1 MRLKTLLV
9 LLTGAFLTVPPIH
22 AEDAG
27 EGAQVIEELV
37 VTARRREETVQ
48 EVPIPVTALSS
59 EGLRDRAADDL
70 TDLTRLTPN
79 MNFNVSGVARNTS
92 SVFLRG
98 IGQVNWA
105 PSQDPKIGTYV
116 DGVYLGRPQGG
127 QFDFLD
133 VDRVEVL
140 RGPQGTLFGRNTT
153 AGLVHIITN
162 RPTDEFDY
170 SVGAG
175 IGNDNARRVEGML
188 NLPLNDVLAARLA
201 VQHREA
207 DGYVRNVGTG
217 EDWGDENSTMA
228 RLSFRWT
235 PNDRAHADLII
246 EAYRADETA
255 LLASCEWGGPPNG
268 ANAAPFSV
276 MWAAWVLN
284 IYDEL
289 RNACLGTSPYRSDD
303 NDPDSSS
310 DAETYSVTLDVS
322 VDLGFADL
330 TSISSFRDLTSYNGS
345 WGWGTDAVGT
355 ASLIEVL
362 GTTDDEGDQWSQE
375 FRLAGTAMNDSLD
388 WVVGVYAF
396 EENNVINLDVPLFRG
411 AVAPDCAVWPVY
423 CLPSGI
429 VPGLPLGVFVQAAFQ
444 GSGSRNQTMDGTN
457 ASQAIFGEL
466 TWRFADSWSL
476 TAGARYS
483 RDKREFERSDFNY
496 GIGGPRP
503 GHTCRPGAGPVR
515 NGTTCM
521 DDVSFNEV
529 TPRAILS
536 WDVAENVMLYAGWSK
551 GYSSGG
557 FNQDVAIRPYDPE
570 ISGNWEG
577 GMKSTWANGTR
588 LLNLTAFHNT
598 YENQQITVS
607 RIVNGLPTADLI
619 NAQEATLFGVEGE
632 FRVEL
637 PAGWYTQGTFGWLN
651 GDYDEFTVED
661 NLGLV
666 GQESIIVVRDLSDT
680 ETVRGAPYTYSIGV
694 GKTQVLANGGTLAG
708 QVGWAFR
715 GRVYNTLETRQ
726 SSRQGKYGLL
736 DARFVW
742 ALPNGQTTISVT
754 GNNLLGRVYYLGAVD
769 LTAPGDLGT
778 NSKYWAEP
786 RRYRLEVTHRL
797 GR

>member
-1 MRLKTLLV
+1 MRLKTLLI
-9 LLTGAFLTVPPIH
+9 LLTGTFLTVPPIH
-22 AEDAG
+22 AEETG

-70 TDLTRLTPN
+70 SDLTRLTPN
-79 MNFNVSGVARNTS
+79 MNFSVSGVARNTAN
-92 SVFLRG
+92 VFLRG

-127 QFDFLD
+127 VFDFLD
-133 VDRVEVL
+133 IDRVEVL

-153 AGLVHIITN
+153 AGLVHVISN

-170 SVGAG
+170 SVGAA
-175 IGNDNARRVEGML
+175 IGNDDARRVEGMI

-201 VQHREA
+201 FQHREA
-207 DGYVRNVGTG
+207 NGYVENVGSG
-217 EDWGDENSTMA
+217 EDWGDENSMSA

-255 LLASCEWGGPPNG
+255 LLGSCEWGGPPNG
-268 ANAAPFSV
+268 ANTAPFTV

-284 IYDEL
+284 VYDEL
-289 RNACLGTSPYRSDD
+289 RNACIGTSPYRSND

-310 DAETYSVTLDVS
+310 DAETYSVTLDLS

-362 GTTDDEGDQWSQE
+362 GTTDDEGEQWSQE
-375 FRLAGTAMNDSLD
+375 FRLSGIAMNDRLD

-411 AVAPDCAVWPVY
+411 VVAPDCAVWPVY

-429 VPGLPLGVFVQAAFQ
+429 PGLPLGALVQAAFQ
-444 GSGSRNQTMDGTN
+444 LGASRNQTMDGTN
-457 ASQAIFGEL
+457 ASQAVFGEV
-466 TWRFADSWSL
+466 TWRFADTWSL

-515 NGTTCM
+515 NGTTCG
-521 DDVSFNEV
+521 DDVSFTEV

-536 WDVAENVMLYAGWSK
+536 WDVADNVMLYAGWSK

-577 GMKSTWANGTR
+577 GMKSTWGNGTR

-607 RIVNGLPTADLI
+607 RIVNGFPTADLI

-637 PAGWYTQGTFGWLN
+637 PAGWYTQGTFGWMN
-651 GDYDEFTVED
+651 GEYQEFTVLD
-661 NLGLV
+661 NLGLL
-666 GQESIIVVRDLSDT
+666 GQEPVIVERDLSDT
-680 ETVRGAPYTYSIGV
+680 ETIRGAPYTYSVAV
-694 GKTQVLANGGTLAG
+694 GKTQPLANGGMFVG

-715 GRVYNTLETRQ
+715 GRTYNTLETRQ

-742 ALPNGQTTISVT
+742 ALPNGQTTVSLT

-769 LTAPGDLGT
+769 LTGPGDLGT
-778 NSKYWAEP
+778 NTKYWAEP
-786 RRYRLEVTHRL
+786 RRFRVEITHRL

>member
-9 LLTGAFLTVPPIH
+9 LLTGTFLAAPPIH
-22 AEDAG
+22 AEEAG

-48 EVPIPVTALSS
+48 EVPIPVTALDG

-79 MNFNVSGVARNTS
+79 MNFNVSGVSRNTAQ
-92 SVFLRG
+92 VFLRG

-127 QFDFLD
+127 VFDFMD
-133 VDRVEVL
+133 IDRVEVL

-153 AGLVHIITN
+153 AGLVHIISN
-162 RPTDEFDY
+162 RPSDEFDY

-188 NLPLNDVLAARLA
+188 NLPLNDVLAARFA
-201 VQHREA
+201 FQSREA

-217 EDWGDENSTMA
+217 EDWGDENSSSA
-228 RLSFRWT
+228 RLSLRWT
-235 PNDRAHADLII
+235 PNDRVHADLII
-246 EAYRADETA
+246 EAYKADETA

-268 ANAAPFSV
+268 ADTAPFTV
-276 MWAAWVLN
+276 MWAAWVFN
-284 IYDEL
+284 VYDEM
-289 RNACLGTSPYRSDD
+289 RNSCIGTSPYRSND
-303 NDPDSSS
+303 NDPDNSS
-310 DAETYSVTLDVS
+310 DAETYSYTLDLS

-330 TSISSFRDLTSYNGS
+330 TSITSFRDLTSYNGT

-375 FRLAGTAMNDSLD
+375 FRLSGIAMNDRLD

-396 EENNVINLDVPLFRG
+396 EENNVINLDVPLLRG
-411 AVAPDCAVWPVY
+411 AVAPDCAVWPVW
-423 CLPSGI
+423 CFPSGI
-429 VPGLPLGVFVQAAFQ
+429 PGLPLGVLVQGAFQ
-444 GSGSRNQTMDGTN
+444 INASRNQEMDGTN
-457 ASQAIFGEL
+457 ASQAVFGEV
-466 TWRFADSWSL
+466 TWRFADAWSL

-483 RDKREFERSDFNY
+483 RDKREFQRSDWF
-496 GIGGPRP
+496 IGGALRP
-503 GHTCRPGAGPVR
+503 GHSCRPGAGPVR
-515 NGTTCM
+515 NGSTCM

-607 RIVNGLPTADLI
+607 RIVNGFPTADLI

-637 PAGWYTQGTFGWLN
+637 PAGWYTQGTFGWMN
-651 GDYDEFTVED
+651 GEYDEFTVLD
-661 NLGLV
+661 NLGLL
-666 GQESIIVVRDLSDT
+666 GQAPVIVERDLSHT
-680 ETVRGAPYTYSIGV
+680 ETIRGAPYTYSLAL
-694 GKTQVLANGGTLAG
+694 GKTQVLANGGVLAG

-715 GRVYNTLETRQ
+715 GRLYNTLETRQ

-742 ALPNGQTTISVT
+742 ALPNGQTSISLT

-769 LTAPGDLGT
+769 LTGPGDLGT

-786 RRYRLEVTHRL
+786 RRFRLEVTHRL